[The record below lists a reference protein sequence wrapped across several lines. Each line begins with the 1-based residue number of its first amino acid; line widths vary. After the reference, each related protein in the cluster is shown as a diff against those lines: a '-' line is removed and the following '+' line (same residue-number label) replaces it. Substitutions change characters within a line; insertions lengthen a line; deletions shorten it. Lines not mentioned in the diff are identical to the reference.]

1 MIFSDAAIQ
10 TLADRMSCGGA
21 SPQRFHEALEASLA
35 PLIRCALRDGAGL
48 PQLVRWVRTALPRVT
63 AAADR
68 GRPVDPDRA
77 APPLAR
83 MLCAALLRGRPAA
96 GPAAAGAR
104 ETVVG
109 R

>member
-1 MIFSDAAIQ
+1 MIFSDAALQ
-10 TLADRMSCGGA
+10 TLADRLSCGGPA
-21 SPQRFHEALEASLA
+21 PPQHFQEALEASLE
-35 PLIRCALRDGAGL
+35 PLIRCALRDGAGP
-48 PQLVRWVRTALPRVT
+48 PQLVRWVRTALPRV

-83 MLCAALLRGRPAA
+83 LLCASLLRGRPT
-96 GPAAAGAR
+96 AAAGAR